1 MENIGKLAV
10 RSEALGGEQ
19 ALPKAEPGNRN
30 IAQNHHSTST
40 RGDLTGF
47 FAIVL
52 LFESHCGEAK
62 IIRFL
67 RRIPPYLIGLAMVS
81 YMRGFILFSY
91 DFTQQGQQSVAFLFG
106 QGAQLLFVPVIKQL
120 TADPERLLALL
131 RQLELIGASCFFL
144 GDQPIVDQ
152 FGDTPLRIAPVHP
165 QRLGQFGR
173 STARMLANIDDEEYQ
188 TIFYAKGCDRAP
200 A

>member
-1 MENIGKLAV
+1 
-10 RSEALGGEQ
+10 
-19 ALPKAEPGNRN
+19 
-30 IAQNHHSTST
+30 
-40 RGDLTGF
+40 
-47 FAIVL
+47 
-52 LFESHCGEAK
+52 
-62 IIRFL
+62 
-67 RRIPPYLIGLAMVS
+67 MVS
-81 YMRGFILFSY
+81 YMRGFILLPY
-91 DFTQQGQQSVAFLFG
+91 DFAQQGQQSVAFLFG

-120 TADPERLLALL
+120 TADPESLLALL

-188 TIFYAKGCDRAP
+188 TAFYAQGVRPGSRISVKLLIQSGKTVGEGLKHHVLP
-200 A
+200 FLS